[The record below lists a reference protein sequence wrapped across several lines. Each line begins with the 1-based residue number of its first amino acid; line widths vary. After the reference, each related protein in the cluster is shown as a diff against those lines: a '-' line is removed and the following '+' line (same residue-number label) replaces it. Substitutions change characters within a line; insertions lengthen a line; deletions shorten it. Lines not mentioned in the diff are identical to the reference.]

1 MKDNYILSSTNFP
14 IFLPIIPHFPQMVKP
29 FFPYSTN
36 FYKLLHHNQATP
48 LIWSQ
53 PLPNSMPFSPMPPAE
68 SSFDSLD
75 ASPLKSPSAF

>member
-53 PLPNSMPFSPMPPAE
+53 PLPNSMPFPLCRPLNPHLIPWMPL
-68 SSFDSLD
+68 F
-75 ASPLKSPSAF
+75 